1 MGTEKPTEVPTELP
15 TAKPTAQPTDVPT
28 AEPTDVPTE
37 EPTAEPTAVPTADP
51 TAQPSV
57 EPTEH
62 PTSEPTIEPTAV
74 PTVQPTRIPT
84 ADPTAEPTVTPTEPP
99 TTAPTAL
106 PTFVPTSAPTELPT
120 FSPSEAPTG
129 CKVRAAKMHILF
141 KENGAVAGRR
151 LLMAMSV
158 QAFKTHEIQLQAAVA
173 RQLHLSMT
181 QLAIKSYQQANSI
194 WHTELRFK
202 GLEAIE
208 LGYQLEKAVLANQF
222 NPIPQYPIH
231 RLYMEEIFDCGEHAV
246 GATHTYDGTNDSKNI
261 VWSLPDSG
269 WEHHTLSH

>member
-1 MGTEKPTEVPTELP
+1 
-15 TAKPTAQPTDVPT
+15 
-28 AEPTDVPTE
+28 
-37 EPTAEPTAVPTADP
+37 
-51 TAQPSV
+51 
-57 EPTEH
+57 
-62 PTSEPTIEPTAV
+62 
-74 PTVQPTRIPT
+74 
-84 ADPTAEPTVTPTEPP
+84 
-99 TTAPTAL
+99 
-106 PTFVPTSAPTELPT
+106 
-120 FSPSEAPTG
+120 
-129 CKVRAAKMHILF
+129 MHILF
-141 KENGAVAGRR
+141 KENAAISGRR
-151 LLMAMSV
+151 LLMAMAV

-208 LGYQLEKAVLANQF
+208 LGYQLEKAVLSNQF
-222 NPIPQYPIH
+222 NPIPEYPIH

-246 GATHTYDGTNDSKNI
+246 GATHTYDGTNDGKNI